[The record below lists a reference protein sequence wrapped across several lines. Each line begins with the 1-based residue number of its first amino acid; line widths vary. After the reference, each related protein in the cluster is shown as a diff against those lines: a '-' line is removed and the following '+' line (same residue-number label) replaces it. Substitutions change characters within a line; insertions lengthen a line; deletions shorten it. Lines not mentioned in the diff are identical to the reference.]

1 MSPGQPL
8 SRKTVADKQKSANL
22 MQASKKETCQ
32 NRLEQIHFFQGSRL
46 RSKKIKLSVGESNP
60 AFARVLTDILTEIII
75 YIKDM

>member
-32 NRLEQIHFFQGSRL
+32 KRLEQIHFCSQGTNEVSAA
-46 RSKKIKLSVGESNP
+46 IKENKALCRGIEP
-60 AFARVLTDILTEIII
+60 RFRA
-75 YIKDM
+75 

>member
-32 NRLEQIHFFQGSRL
+32 KRLEQIHFCSQGTNEVSAAI
-46 RSKKIKLSVGESNP
+46 KEIKLSVGESNP
-60 AFARVLTDILTEIII
+60 AFARDRRV
-75 YIKDM
+75 Y